1 MMNYEFDGLFLGP
14 KWPAFDSSGKLMGE
28 GHEMQDLLK
37 RDGEGDTIL
46 HIATAQ
52 NKQAVV
58 AGILRTD
65 ARKELINAQNDNYQT
80 ALHIATIEGH
90 SDIVNVLLQ
99 SGALLQLRNNE
110 GDTSIHLATRLGK
123 IKCLMILCQA
133 VNKEALNMPNDA
145 GELVLHLAVAG
156 ENHQAFQLFLE
167 KGADVNL
174 RNEKTGKTAL
184 HFAVEK
190 ENKDMVK
197 RLLELEAD
205 VNAQTTKGNTPLHS
219 LLRAEQRDTVILLL
233 EKGADINAKNKD
245 GKSPHDLAD
254 KTMQRF
260 MTRNRKDR
268 KTRRPKRPK
277 GATATDSQP
286 EPETSTTPK
295 PVFDRTNSNEAQSSK
310 KPFTPFTPVQSH
322 PGKKPR
328 LFEDGAVA
336 NTSQDTAAPAQR
348 QFASSAS
355 VDHSFELDVWGRRLD
370 TASLTRGNSD
380 EACHDLER
388 QECLKLPF
396 TAYKNMSM
404 PEFSNGKVDVTNS
417 IFGQQ
422 QQQRN
427 LTGFQSE
434 GLASELSRG
443 MNRMAFSEQ
452 VEGQRGAQSQ
462 ERAQSHGQYG
472 ALLQGQ
478 RGGESQ
484 TLNEITAYLKGADI
498 QTRPIATLASHDV
511 ETCLSDVS
519 RSISTQEVAVSSA
532 ADQSS
537 EMSAAIALSLLPND
551 AFEGVHTSAIGEGDT
566 LPVSSMSQISSPIAQ
581 GSSFLGSASDIG
593 QFAAL
598 QSQATR
604 QPSATSQSTIMQ
616 STAMLGSQIDQAFA
630 EMGVINA
637 QDQNIH
643 SLAPRMPALA
653 RNVEHIARQ
662 LGLPPADVFLRLLE
676 SNNKNN

>member
-14 KWPAFDSSGKLMGE
+14 KWPAFDSSGMFMGE
-28 GHEMQDLLK
+28 GKEGQSLLQ
-37 RDGEGDTIL
+37 RDKEDDTYL
-46 HIATAQ
+46 HIAIARNEQ
-52 NKQAVV
+52 SYV
-58 AGILRTD
+58 AKILQTD
-65 ARKELINAQNDNYQT
+65 VAKELINAQNSHGQT
-80 ALHIATIEGH
+80 PLHIATIMGQG
-90 SDIVNVLLQ
+90 DVVKLLLQ
-99 SGALLQLRNNE
+99 SGAILQLQNND
-110 GDTSIHLATRLGK
+110 GDTSIHLATKLGK
-123 IKCLMILCQA
+123 IACLMTLCESATKEIL
-133 VNKEALNMPNDA
+133 NIGNDS
-145 GELVLHLAVAG
+145 GEVPLHLAVKS
-156 ENHQAFQLFLE
+156 ENLQAFGLFLQ
-167 KGADVNL
+167 KGADVSF
-174 RNEKTGKTAL
+174 RNKMTGMTAL

-190 ENKDMVK
+190 ENKEMVE

-205 VNAQTTKGNTPLHS
+205 VNAQTTNGNTPLHS
-219 LLRAEQRDTVILLL
+219 LLRAEQRNTVILLL

-277 GATATDSQP
+277 GATAADSQP

-336 NTSQDTAAPAQR
+336 NTSQGSAAPTQR
-348 QFASSAS
+348 QFTSSPS

-370 TASLTRGNSD
+370 TATLTRGNSD

-396 TAYKNMSM
+396 TAYKNISM

-478 RGGESQ
+478 QGGESQ
-484 TLNEITAYLKGADI
+484 ALNEITAYLKGADI
-498 QTRPIATLASHDV
+498 QTQPIATLASHDV

-537 EMSAAIALSLLPND
+537 EISAAIALTSLPND
-551 AFEGVHTSAIGEGDT
+551 AFQGVHTSAIGEGDT

-581 GSSFLGSASDIG
+581 GSSFLGSASDLG

-637 QDQNIH
+637 QDQNIQ
-643 SLAPRMPALA
+643 SLAARMPALA
-653 RNVEHIARQ
+653 RNVEQIARQ
-662 LGLPPADVFLRLLE
+662 LGMPPADVFLRLIE
-676 SNNKNN
+676 FSNKNN